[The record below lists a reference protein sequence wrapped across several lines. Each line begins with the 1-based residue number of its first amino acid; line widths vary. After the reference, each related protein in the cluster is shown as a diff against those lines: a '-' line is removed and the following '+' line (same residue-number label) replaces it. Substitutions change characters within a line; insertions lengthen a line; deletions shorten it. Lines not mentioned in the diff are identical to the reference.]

1 MDSTNIRIVLVDD
14 EAAFRDTISRRL
26 GKRNIEVLQAASGTE
41 CLEIMATESPDV
53 VVSDVK
59 MPGMDGM
66 ELLKILKE
74 KYPDVEVIL
83 LTGHACTAD
92 GVAGIKDGAFDY
104 LCKPVEFE
112 HLLSKI
118 GQACEQVRLRKEK
131 REEQEFKEKMAQQ
144 MIVTERLA
152 ALGTLATGVAHEI
165 NNPLAVI
172 RESAGWMSMIV
183 AKEPDMPR
191 KADIEKAL
199 DKIEKGV
206 ERAKRI
212 THQLLG
218 FVQKKD
224 SALASVDLAE
234 LAEETVRLTARE
246 AANKDVEIIEEIVE
260 NADTVVYSDPY
271 QLRQV
276 LLNLVSNAISAAQ
289 AEGKVTIRIQGE
301 KNLVRISVEDDGE
314 GIPPENIK
322 KIFEPFFTTKAP
334 GKGTGLGLFVSRGI
348 AERLGGKLKV
358 ESSVG
363 QGAVFTV
370 ELPRSLESIDDQL
383 S

>member
-14 EAAFRDTISRRL
+14 EAAFRDTIARRL

-41 CLEIMATESPDV
+41 CLEIMGTESPDV

>member
-1 MDSTNIRIVLVDD
+1 MDTTNTRIVLVDD
-14 EAAFRDTISRRL
+14 EAAFRDTIARRL
-26 GKRNIEVLQAASGTE
+26 GKRNIEVFQAAGGAE
-41 CLEIMATESPDV
+41 CLEIMKTQSPDV

-74 KYPDVEVIL
+74 KYPDVEVML

-348 AERLGGKLKV
+348 AERLGGKLTV